1 MRHGATFLAVSL
13 SLAVVGLG
21 AFFTVIG
28 LATVAL
34 GGPDRFASWL
44 SFGLIVMA
52 IGLIALGVVWTR
64 RR

>member
-1 MRHGATFLAVSL
+1 MRHGATFFAVSL

-28 LATVAL
+28 LATVTL

-44 SFGLIVMA
+44 AFGLVVMA
-52 IGLIALGVVWTR
+52 IGLVALGVVWTR
-64 RR
+64 RP